1 MERLFGFENFSIY
14 KFDKDFNSFCSKSIF
29 LNYEFCKVMIKREQE
44 NNEKLQKVI
53 KSKNDELKK
62 MKEQVVNLEKV
73 KICLQIFNFYVF
85 FPNNRPFLKSRKHSK
100 ETY

>member
-29 LNYEFCKVMIKREQE
+29 LNYELCKVMIKREQE

-62 MKEQVVNLEKV
+62 MKEQVTNLEKV
-73 KICLQIFNFYVF
+73 KNMPSIIQFLCF
-85 FPNNRPFLKSRKHSK
+85 FSK
-100 ETY
+100 IDHF